1 MCRWIP
7 NYGLQLH
14 NEEKKKIIRIQ
25 IQTLSLLYLYFE
37 KNLQWIKKKDN
48 LEKKSKKKYF
58 AGGRG
63 SVNFCLLFVK
73 PAGIGTISG
82 NDQPSWT
89 SLNQKSHKIEPA
101 FYQWITMVIV
111 LSSPASRPSLVTTFI
126 PRGFL
131 SRPFS
136 WSLNSAGV
144 IKFFPLLS
152 FVFVTRYGNNW
163 GNSRAIR
170 RGVF

>member
-37 KNLQWIKKKDN
+37 KNLHWIKKKKDN

-63 SVNFCLLFVK
+63 SVNFCLLFK
-73 PAGIGTISG
+73 T
-82 NDQPSWT
+82 SW
-89 SLNQKSHKIEPA
+89 
-101 FYQWITMVIV
+101 
-111 LSSPASRPSLVTTFI
+111 
-126 PRGFL
+126 
-131 SRPFS
+131 
-136 WSLNSAGV
+136 
-144 IKFFPLLS
+144 
-152 FVFVTRYGNNW
+152 NW
-163 GNSRAIR
+163 HY
-170 RGVF
+170 

>member
-25 IQTLSLLYLYFE
+25 IQTLSLLYLE
-37 KNLQWIKKKDN
+37 KNLQWIKKKKDN

-63 SVNFCLLFVK
+63 SVNFCLLFLK
-73 PAGIGTISG
+73 QAGIGMHYIREWP
-82 NDQPSWT
+82 D

-136 WSLNSAGV
+136 WSLNSAG
-144 IKFFPLLS
+144 
-152 FVFVTRYGNNW
+152 N
-163 GNSRAIR
+163 
-170 RGVF
+170 